1 MEKIGWVVSI
11 SHWTFLSNHA
21 HVLICIARNA
31 DIRLRMVSELVGI
44 TERQVF
50 KIISDLEQS
59 GVILRSRE
67 GRRNHYELN
76 LNVRLRHPLEENKT
90 VEDLL
95 KGLLSQEECLALGI
109 NLSEN

>member
-11 SHWTFLSNHA
+11 SHWTFLSNHV

-31 DIRLRMVSELVGI
+31 DIRSRRVSEMVGI

-59 GVILRSRE
+59 GVILRRRE

-76 LNVRLRHPLEENKT
+76 LNVQLRHPLEENKT
-90 VEDLL
+90 IEDLL
-95 KGLLSQEECLALGI
+95 KGLLSPEECLSLGI
-109 NLSEN
+109 NPNEN